1 MEILL
6 ADDDNKI
13 LKSLTNILSQ
23 QGHNCKTSS
32 DGYEAVNE
40 YKKNSYDCVLLD
52 IEMPKMNGIEAARTL
67 LSINPDLSV
76 IMVTAFKDHD
86 IIRSTMRI
94 GAYDYLVKPVLPE
107 ELGRVLEKV
116 KERNFLLQIKRDYQ
130 TELEKKVKEQRER
143 IEKKMLDTITS
154 LVNALEAK
162 DPYQEGH
169 SKQVKEIALEIAN
182 ELGYS
187 NKEKEI
193 LSYAAMIHDI
203 GKVGIPDSILM
214 KPKTLTEKEYAIMKK
229 HPEIGKFIINPS
241 IRNKKILNAVLHHH
255 ERFDGKGFPDSLKG
269 KKIPPTARIL
279 TIADSLS
286 AMISKRP
293 YRKGLATKDIIR
305 ELRKN
310 SGTQFEP
317 KLAKIALNLIKK
329 GKIKCNLEAGSK
341 NPKS

>member
-13 LKSLTNILSQ
+13 LKSLTNILSI
-23 QGHNCKTSS
+23 QGHNCKPTS
-32 DGYEAVNE
+32 DGFEAVNE
-40 YKKNSYDCVLLD
+40 YKKNNYDCVLLD
-52 IEMPKMNGIEAARTL
+52 IEMPRINGIEAAKTM
-67 LSINPDLSV
+67 LSINPDVSI
-76 IMVTAFKDHD
+76 IMVTAFKDLD
-86 IIRSTMRI
+86 IIRSTMRV

-116 KERNFLLQIKRDYQ
+116 KERNFLLRIRRDYQ
-130 TELEKKVKEQRER
+130 TELESKVKEQREK
-143 IEKKMLDTITS
+143 IEKKMLETITS

-182 ELGYS
+182 KLEYS
-187 NKEKEI
+187 NKEKEM
-193 LSYAAMIHDI
+193 LSYAALIHDI

-214 KPKTLTEKEYAIMKK
+214 KPETLTEKEYAIMKK
-229 HPEIGKFIINPS
+229 HPEIGEFIINPS

-255 ERFDGKGFPDSLKG
+255 ERYDGNGFPDGLKG
-269 KKIPPTARIL
+269 EKIPQSARIL
-279 TIADSLS
+279 AIADSLS

-293 YRKGLATKDIIR
+293 YRKGLSKEKIVR

-310 SGTQFEP
+310 SGTQFDP
-317 KLAKIALNLIKK
+317 KLVKICLNLIEE
-329 GKIKCNLEAGSK
+329 GRIQ
-341 NPKS
+341 

>member
-13 LKSLTNILSQ
+13 LRSLTNILTL
-23 QGHNCKTSS
+23 QGHNCKATP

-40 YKKNSYDCVLLD
+40 YKKNNFDCVLLD
-52 IEMPKMNGIEAARTL
+52 IEMPRMNGIEAAKAL
-67 LSINPDLSV
+67 LSINPDASI
-76 IMVTAFKDHD
+76 IMVTAFRDID
-86 IIRSTMRI
+86 IIRSTMRV

-116 KERNFLLQIKRDYQ
+116 KERNFLLRIKRDYQ
-130 TELEKKVKEQRER
+130 IELESKVKEQREK
-143 IEKKMLDTITS
+143 IEKKMLETITS

-169 SKQVKEIALEIAN
+169 SKQVKEIALGIAE
-182 ELGYS
+182 ELGYT
-187 NKEKEI
+187 NKEKEM
-193 LSYAAMIHDI
+193 LCYAAMIHDI

-214 KPKTLTEKEYAIMKK
+214 KPKSLTEKEYSIMKK

-241 IRNKKILNAVLHHH
+241 IGNKKILNAVLHHH
-255 ERFDGKGFPDSLKG
+255 ERFDGKGFPDGLKG
-269 KKIPPTARIL
+269 KNIPESARIL
-279 TIADSLS
+279 AIADSLS

-293 YRKGLATKDIIR
+293 YRKGLPKGKIIK

-310 SGTQFEP
+310 SGSQFDP
-317 KLAKIALNLIKK
+317 KLVKICLELIKK
-329 GKIKCNLEAGSK
+329 REIQ
-341 NPKS
+341 

>member
-13 LKSLTNILSQ
+13 LKSLTNILTL

-32 DGYEAVNE
+32 DGFEAVNE
-40 YKKNSYDCVLLD
+40 YKKNNFDCVLLD
-52 IEMPKMNGIEAARTL
+52 IEMPGMNGIEAAKAL
-67 LSINPDLSV
+67 LSVNPDVSI
-76 IMVTAFKDHD
+76 IMVTAFRDID
-86 IIRSTMRI
+86 IIRSTMRV

-116 KERNFLLQIKRDYQ
+116 KERNFLLRIKRDYQ
-130 TELEKKVKEQRER
+130 IELEAKVREQREK

-169 SKQVKEIALEIAN
+169 SKQVKEIALEIADK
-182 ELGYS
+182 LAYTK
-187 NKEKEI
+187 KEKEM
-193 LSYAAMIHDI
+193 LSYACMIHDI

-214 KPKTLTEKEYAIMKK
+214 KPETLTEKEYAIMKK
-229 HPEIGKFIINPS
+229 HPEIGEFIINPA

-255 ERFDGKGFPDSLKG
+255 ERYDGKGFPDGLEG
-269 KKIPPTARIL
+269 KKIPESARIL
-279 TIADSLS
+279 AIADSLS
-286 AMISKRP
+286 AMMSKRP
-293 YRKGLATKDIIR
+293 YRKGLSHKEIVE

-310 SGTQFEP
+310 SGTQFDP
-317 KLAKIALNLIKK
+317 KLVKICLKLMEK
-329 GKIKCNLEAGSK
+329 GEINY
-341 NPKS
+341 NT

>member
-13 LKSLTNILSQ
+13 LRSLTNILSL

-40 YKKNSYDCVLLD
+40 YKKDDFDCVLLD
-52 IEMPKMNGIEAARTL
+52 IEMPRMNGIEAAKAL
-67 LSINPDLSV
+67 LSINPDASI
-76 IMVTAFKDHD
+76 IMVTAFRDID
-86 IIRSTMRI
+86 IIRSTMRV

-116 KERNFLLQIKRDYQ
+116 KERNFLLRIKRHYQ
-130 TELEKKVKEQRER
+130 IELESKVKEQREK
-143 IEKKMLDTITS
+143 IEKKMLDTIMS

-169 SKQVKEIALEIAN
+169 SKQVKEIALEIADKL
-182 ELGYS
+182 EYTK
-187 NKEKEI
+187 KEKEI
-193 LSYAAMIHDI
+193 LSYACMIHDI

-214 KPKTLTEKEYAIMKK
+214 KPGTLTEKEYAVMKK
-229 HPEIGKFIINPS
+229 HPEIGEFIINPS

-255 ERFDGKGFPDSLKG
+255 ERFDGKGFPDGLKE
-269 KKIPPTARIL
+269 KKIPESARIL
-279 TIADSLS
+279 AIADSLS

-293 YRKGLATKDIIR
+293 YRKGLSYEEIIE

-310 SGTQFEP
+310 SGTQFDP
-317 KLAKIALNLIKK
+317 KLVKICLKLLKK
-329 GKIKCNLEAGSK
+329 GKIK
-341 NPKS
+341 

>member
-13 LKSLTNILSQ
+13 LKSLASILST
-23 QGHNCKTSS
+23 QGHNCEITS
-32 DGYEAVNE
+32 DGSEAVSK
-40 YKKNSYDCVLLD
+40 YKENNFDCVLLD
-52 IEMPKMNGIEAARTL
+52 IEMPIMNGIEAAKAL
-67 LSINPDLSV
+67 LIINPDASI
-76 IMVTAFKDHD
+76 IMVTAFRDID
-86 IIRSTMRI
+86 IIRSTMRV

-116 KERNFLLQIKRDYQ
+116 KERNFLLRIRRDYQ
-130 TELEKKVKEQRER
+130 IELENKIKEQREK

-169 SKQVKEIALEIAN
+169 SKQVKEIALKIAD

-187 NKEKEI
+187 KKEKEI

-214 KPKTLTEKEYAIMKK
+214 KPESLTVKEYTVMKK
-229 HPEIGKFIINPS
+229 HPEIGEFIVSPS
-241 IRNKKILNAVLHHH
+241 IRNKQILNAVLHHH
-255 ERFDGKGFPDSLKG
+255 ERYDGKGFPDGLKG
-269 KKIPPTARIL
+269 KKIPLSARML
-279 TIADSLS
+279 AIADSLS
-286 AMISKRP
+286 AMMSKRP
-293 YRKGLATKDIIR
+293 YRKGLSFEEIIE

-310 SGTQFEP
+310 SGTQFDP
-317 KLAKIALNLIKK
+317 KLVKICLKLLKK
-329 GKIKCNLEAGSK
+329 GKIK
-341 NPKS
+341 

>member
-13 LKSLTNILSQ
+13 LRSLANILSL

-32 DGYEAVNE
+32 DGFEAINE
-40 YKKNSYDCVLLD
+40 YKKDSFDCVLLD
-52 IEMPKMNGIEAARTL
+52 IEMPKMNGIEAAKAM
-67 LSINPDLSV
+67 LSINPDATI
-76 IMVTAFKDHD
+76 IMVTAFRDID
-86 IIRSTMRI
+86 IIRSTMRV

-107 ELGRVLEKV
+107 ELGRVLEKA
-116 KERNFLLQIKRDYQ
+116 KERNFLLRIKRDYQ
-130 TELEKKVKEQRER
+130 IELEAKVKEQREK

-169 SKQVKEIALEIAN
+169 SKQVKEIALEISDK
-182 ELGYS
+182 LGYTK
-187 NKEKEI
+187 KEKEM
-193 LSYAAMIHDI
+193 LSYACMIHDI

-229 HPEIGKFIINPS
+229 HPEIGEFIINPS

-255 ERFDGKGFPDSLKG
+255 ERFDGKGFPDGLKG
-269 KKIPPTARIL
+269 KKIPESARIL
-279 TIADSLS
+279 AIADSLS
-286 AMISKRP
+286 AMMSKRP
-293 YRKGLATKDIIR
+293 YRKGLSYKKIIE

-310 SGTQFEP
+310 SGTQFDP
-317 KLAKIALNLIKK
+317 KLVKIALNLLKK
-329 GKIKCNLEAGSK
+329 DKINKPIS
-341 NPKS
+341 